1 MRTRPL
7 VLLLAS
13 LLLAAPAVA
22 ESGSPAGA
30 PAASAEVESQV
41 DPSDVVSTSTSTSAE
56 ADEAALTGREIYERV
71 VENRHK
77 SFYQLQQLVSFDA
90 GGATSMTE
98 LWTRWKDGRD
108 KDGKTK
114 KNVISKMLAKYTS
127 PRGLD
132 GVGYLVVQKEGKP
145 NDQFIY
151 LPSARRVRRI
161 NLDETIMGTDFSIE
175 DIIPREIE
183 TATYRRLPDQ
193 EIVGESRFVIEVSP
207 KRSSGSQ
214 YSRLYVYVDKARNIP
229 VRTDYWDQMG
239 VEIKRYTAPPE
250 NMEEVDGVW
259 IARRTMMRNLIEK
272 SSTSLVILEIE
283 ANAKVKDSMFTTRAL
298 ESKKN

>member
-1 MRTRPL
+1 MLARSL
-7 VLLLAS
+7 VLLLGS

-22 ESGSPAGA
+22 DSGESTGA
-30 PAASAEVESQV
+30 PAAAAETESQV
-41 DPSDVVSTSTSTSAE
+41 DPSAVVPPSAE
-56 ADEAALTGREIYERV
+56 AMEAALTGREIYERV

-77 SFYQLQQLVSFDA
+77 SFYQRQQLVSFDA

-98 LWTRWKDGRD
+98 LWMRWKDERD
-108 KDGKTK
+108 EDGKIK
-114 KNVISKMLAKYTS
+114 KSILSKMLAKYIS

-145 NDQFIY
+145 DDQFIY

-161 NLDETIMGTDFSIE
+161 NLAETIMGTDFSIE
-175 DIIPREIE
+175 DIIPREIG

-193 EIVGESRFVIEVSP
+193 EIVGKSRFAIEVTP

-214 YSRLYVYVDKARNIP
+214 YSRLYVYVDKQRNIP
-229 VRTDYWDQMG
+229 IRTDYWDRMG

-250 NMEEVDGVW
+250 DMEEIDGVW

-283 ANAKVKDSMFTTRAL
+283 ANVKIKDSMFTTRAL
-298 ESKKN
+298 ESQKH